1 MKISQFFVDFLENMN
16 FKIPRSQK
24 SPKPV
29 SRLSKMGPVKV
40 LNDAKMSSSKF
51 LDNIEDAL
59 GCLVYIK
66 NMPKICKI
74 LLLGE
79 LIKV

>member
-1 MKISQFFVDFLENMN
+1 MDFLENMN

-29 SRLSKMGPVKV
+29 SRLLKRGPPVKV